1 MFGTLGVPGE
11 RALNALL
18 PKLLPVGYDHR
29 RNRLGGFP
37 EVLGSEPATLMAKEI
52 TTPGPDQVKALFVSA
67 GNPVL
72 SVPNGDELEAALPRL
87 DLCVSLDLYVNET
100 NQHAD
105 YVLPA
110 TTFYER
116 EDVPLAF
123 LGLFT
128 TPFIQATGP
137 VVEPPG
143 ECRQEWA
150 VIDDIAR
157 RIGVA
162 PYSDARL
169 RLLAKLGVR
178 PGPERVVDL
187 LLRTGPGGDLFG
199 LRRGGL
205 SLAKLRRH
213 PHGLLLGEHIATGVL
228 KDRLHTTA
236 KRLRLCPPEIADEI
250 ERLASVNGADPQF
263 PLRLIGMRE
272 QRSHNSW
279 MHNAPLLMRG
289 GRTHLLRVHP
299 DDAALA
305 GLEDGGDARLESK
318 DGAVTVPVKVTDEM
332 TPGTVALPHGWGH
345 RGGWRLAN
353 QHGGANVNLLA
364 GGAPEDLERLAGMAH
379 LNGIP
384 VRVSPVRL

>member
-1 MFGTLGVPGE
+1 LASGGVATYG
-11 RALNALL
+11 
-18 PKLLPVGYDHR
+18 KR
-29 RNRLGGFP
+29 RSRIGGFP
-37 EVLGSEPATLMAKEI
+37 DVIGNLPASLLPREI
-52 TTPGPDQVKALFVSA
+52 GTPGEGQIRALFVSA

-72 SVPNGDELEAALPRL
+72 SVPDGAALERALGSL

-100 NQHAD
+100 NRHAD

-128 TPFIQATGP
+128 TPFIQVTDA
-137 VVEPPG
+137 VVDPPG

-150 VIDDIAR
+150 VIDDLAR

-162 PYSDARL
+162 PYSDGRL
-169 RLLAKLGVR
+169 RRVAKLGLR
-178 PGPERVVDL
+178 PGPKRVVDF

-199 LRRGGL
+199 LRRRGL
-205 SLAKLRRH
+205 SLQKLRRH
-213 PHGLLLGEHIATGVL
+213 PHGLVLADQIATDVL
-228 KDRLHTTA
+228 GDRLRTPGR
-236 KRLRLCPPEIADEI
+236 RLRLCPPEIAEEI
-250 ERLASVNGADPQF
+250 ARLASANGSDHEF

-272 QRSHNSW
+272 LRSHNSW

-289 GRTHLLRVHP
+289 GRTHALRVHP
-299 DDAALA
+299 DDAAA
-305 GLEDGGDARLESK
+305 NGLEDGDPATIESK

-332 TPGTVALPHGWGH
+332 TPGAVALPHGWGH

-353 QHGGANVNLLA
+353 EHGGANVNLLA
-364 GGAPEDLERLAGMAH
+364 GGAPADLERLAGMAH

-384 VRVSPVRL
+384 VRIAPASRG